1 MKNYLILKYL
11 ISLLKEY
18 IFIFLT
24 ATTILIFS
32 STNSF
37 TEESVFT
44 INNVKVKGPVDLNFS
59 REKYMNE
66 AFISSFE
73 ILINKILLTRDLKKI
88 NNLQLKD
95 IKKLIGSFQI
105 LEESYKKDFYE
116 ANFKIFYH
124 EKKVKNFLGKKN
136 ISFSRPERIT
146 AIFFTVL
153 YINGE
158 IQNSAQNYFHKEW
171 NSIKIKNE
179 LINFILPLEDLD
191 DLDQIAKMKHKIEK
205 LDIESLVNKYD
216 VENYVF
222 TLMDYENKNLKI
234 YIRTNFNNNL
244 ISKNVSYD
252 LKNIEN
258 EFELITILKDLKLK
272 ITDLW
277 KEENLVNLLM
287 PLSIK
292 LKFQHKS
299 LNDLQ
304 IARSVFGKISIID
317 NYVLEEFNINN
328 SYFKIY
334 YYGNPK
340 KLKSELLKFG
350 YLLKNDQGFWQIY
363 LNE

>member
-1 MKNYLILKYL
+1 MKNFLIVKYL

-37 TEESVFT
+37 SGESVFT

-59 REKYMNE
+59 REKYINK
-66 AFISSFE
+66 AFLSSFE
-73 ILINKILLTRDLKKI
+73 ILMNKILLTRDLKKL

-95 IKKLIGSFQI
+95 IKNLIGSFQI
-105 LEESYKKDFYE
+105 LDESYKKNFYK
-116 ANFKIFYH
+116 ATFKISYH
-124 EKKVKNFLGKKN
+124 EKKIKNFLGKKN
-136 ISFSRPERIT
+136 ISFARPEIIN
-146 AIFFTVL
+146 AIFFPVL
-153 YINGE
+153 FINDE
-158 IQNSAQNYFHKEW
+158 IQHSEENYFYREW
-171 NSIKIKNE
+171 NSIKIQNE
-179 LINFILPLEDLD
+179 LINFILPLDDLD
-191 DLDQIAKMKHKIEK
+191 DFDQIARMKNKIEK
-205 LDIESLVNKYD
+205 LNIESLVNKYG

-222 TLMDYENKNLKI
+222 SLMDYKNEKIKI

-244 ISKNVSYD
+244 ISKNISYEI
-252 LKNIEN
+252 KNIEN
-258 EFELITILKDLKLK
+258 ELELGKILKDLKLK

-277 KEENLVNLLM
+277 KEENLVNFLM

-292 LKFQHKS
+292 LKFHHKN

-304 IARSVFGKISIID
+304 MVRSIFGRINIID

-334 YYGNPK
+334 YYGNPN

-350 YLLKNDQGFWQIY
+350 YLLKNDRGFWQIY

>member
-1 MKNYLILKYL
+1 MKNFLIVKYL

-24 ATTILIFS
+24 ATIILIFS

-37 TEESVFT
+37 SEESVFT

-59 REKYMNE
+59 REKYINK
-66 AFISSFE
+66 AFLSSFD
-73 ILINKILLTRDLKKI
+73 ILMNKILLTRDLKKL

-105 LEESYKKDFYE
+105 LEESYKKNFYK
-116 ANFKIFYH
+116 ATFKILYH
-124 EKKVKNFLGKKN
+124 EKKIKNFLSKKN
-136 ISFSRPERIT
+136 ISFSRPEIIN
-146 AIFFTVL
+146 AIFFPVL
-153 YINGE
+153 FINDE
-158 IQNSAQNYFHKEW
+158 IQNSEENYFYKEW
-171 NSIKIKNE
+171 NSIKINNE
-179 LINFILPLEDLD
+179 LINFILPLDDLD
-191 DLDQIAKMKHKIEK
+191 DFDQITRMKNKIEK
-205 LDIESLVNKYD
+205 LNIESLVNKYD

-222 TLMDYENKNLKI
+222 SLMDYKNKKLKI

-244 ISKNVSYD
+244 ISKNISYEI
-252 LKNIEN
+252 KNIKN
-258 EFELITILKDLKLK
+258 ELELSKVLKDLKLK

-292 LKFQHKS
+292 LKFQHKN

-304 IARSVFGKISIID
+304 MVRSIFGRINIID

-350 YLLKNDQGFWQIY
+350 YLLKNDRGFWQIY